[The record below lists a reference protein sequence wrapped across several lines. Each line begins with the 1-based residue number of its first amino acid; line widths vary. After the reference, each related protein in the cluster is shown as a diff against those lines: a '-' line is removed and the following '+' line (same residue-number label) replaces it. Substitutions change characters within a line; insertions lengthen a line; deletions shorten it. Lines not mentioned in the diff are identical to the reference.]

1 MCPCVKTSHTERGG
15 RELTCFHSTGRSGS
29 VHTHRCS
36 RGRNWVCERK
46 WKRARKGSAGKRP
59 HTPSRNNLPDKENR
73 VTNDT
78 QIDVCVCVRCFC
90 KVFYYLGHRHRCA
103 CSSRRCSGCS
113 QGRCWSRRGQ
123 PGRSRL
129 PRGSSGPEPCSRW
142 PRWWTSHP
150 YALPSGAHTCMMK
163 KKRKGEKI
171 QRSGPGK

>member
-78 QIDVCVCVRCFC
+78 QIDVCVCVVSAKSFITWVTDTGVRAPVVAAVAVLRADVGVAGVSQVAA
-90 KVFYYLGHRHRCA
+90 VFHADLQALSHVHVGHV
-103 CSSRRCSGCS
+103 G
-113 QGRCWSRRGQ
+113 GR
-123 PGRSRL
+123 L
-129 PRGSSGPEPCSRW
+129 
-142 PRWWTSHP
+142 T
-150 YALPSGAHTCMMK
+150 HTHSLVE
-163 KKRKGEKI
+163 RTHA
-171 QRSGPGK
+171 